1 MFNVRCD
8 DFNRESDGFRKKKN
22 QHFTVS
28 PDNRGRTRDK
38 NRKQIIR
45 LNNYVECQ
53 IQKYDSKQVFFFS
66 SSTPYFFGLLTLL
79 LFLLFKT
86 LKHTFIKWYTTF
98 HYCITQ
104 FYLIG

>member
-53 IQKYDSKQVFFFS
+53 IQKYDSKQVFFFLVQLLIFLDYLLCY
-66 SSTPYFFGLLTLL
+66 YFYY
-79 LFLLFKT
+79 
-86 LKHTFIKWYTTF
+86 LKH
-98 HYCITQ
+98 
-104 FYLIG
+104 